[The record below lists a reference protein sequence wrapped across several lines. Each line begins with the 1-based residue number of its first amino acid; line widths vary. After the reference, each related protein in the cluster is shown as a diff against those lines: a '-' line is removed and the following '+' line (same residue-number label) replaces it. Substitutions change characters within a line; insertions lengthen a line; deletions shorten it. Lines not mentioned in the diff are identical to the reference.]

1 MCLVSFK
8 EEGGMGL
15 YGCDSYS
22 LSKLKGRKPDEDRTE
37 EIREGGE
44 AKKKRKRPAYFTPP
58 RLFETQRQQKHNL
71 IKMEVAA

>member
-37 EIREGGE
+37 EIREGRE
-44 AKKKRKRPAYFTPP
+44 AKKKKKKKAGLFYTTP
-58 RLFETQRQQKHNL
+58 T
-71 IKMEVAA
+71 V